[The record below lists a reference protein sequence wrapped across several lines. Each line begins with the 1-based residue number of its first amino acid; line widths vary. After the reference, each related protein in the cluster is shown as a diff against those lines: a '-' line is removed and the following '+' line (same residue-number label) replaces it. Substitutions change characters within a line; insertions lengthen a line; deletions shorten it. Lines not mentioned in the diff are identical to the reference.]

1 MSALYPQVPCQQ
13 PEEEDDRDGSAS
25 GSDSVI
31 PSTSATAEAN
41 QASSVSLST
50 PRPSLVPKGKRQ
62 QQQTSKVDDA
72 LLKLLEQQASG
83 TQRFCQQI
91 DKALSSSRNPR
102 TAFSQWIAA
111 ETECL
116 PDPMF
121 RQFQKEVFASGMI
134 YRDRAA
140 QPPQQPQLL
149 AVPLDMIQPS
159 GTPTPLTSMSYPL
172 PSMSYPHPPHP
183 NSAPQS
189 VSMAWQQPTLLNS
202 EVSTQDWSQPSSLN
216 LSGLSGLSPFASVT
230 NASTSIHTANT
241 TETLPSDTGAQVV
254 RSNWIMQRDDLLD
267 E

>member
-25 GSDSVI
+25 ESDSVI

-62 QQQTSKVDDA
+62 Q
-72 LLKLLEQQASG
+72 
-83 TQRFCQQI
+83 QRFCQQI

-121 RQFQKEVFASGMI
+121 RQFQKEVFASVMI

-172 PSMSYPHPPHP
+172 PSMSYPHPPRP

-230 NASTSIHTANT
+230 NASTSIPTANT

-254 RSNWIMQRDDLLD
+254 RSNRIMQRDDLLD